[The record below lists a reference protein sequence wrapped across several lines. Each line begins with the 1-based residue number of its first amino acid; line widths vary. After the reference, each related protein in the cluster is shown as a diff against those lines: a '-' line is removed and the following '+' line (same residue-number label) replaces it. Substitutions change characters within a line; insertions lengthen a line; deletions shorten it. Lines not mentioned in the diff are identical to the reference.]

1 MGFERGGVEFVGFIG
16 DCGMF
21 EGMEEWNFCVR

>member
-21 EGMEEWNFCVR
+21 EGMGWRIFCVR